1 MSTRRHFENE
11 CSPTQVSSK
20 LANFDMPD
28 AIQWLLRVYCNLYIF
43 VKTASNTSAF
53 FPPNM
58 FLSCPV
64 CHLPHIYSDS
74 LEAASMK
81 DN

>member
-1 MSTRRHFENE
+1 MSVSMQICCKDVNPR
-11 CSPTQVSSK
+11 QVSSK

-43 VKTASNTSAF
+43 VKTASATSAF

-58 FLSCPV
+58 FLPCPV
-64 CHLPHIYSDS
+64 CIDFARPTSYLNV
-74 LEAASMK
+74 A
-81 DN
+81 